1 MKIVQIN
8 TFPYKATGSI
18 MMSIH
23 NKLQEMGYESYVV
36 WGRGRDAQ
44 NEQEIVIKDDFEMK
58 LHGIYTRLTDKTGF
72 ASSKSTRKLLEKLE
86 EIKPDIIHLHNIHG
100 YYLNIELLFEYIK
113 SNNIKVIWTLHDCW
127 PFTGHC
133 AYFDQVRCERWKTGC
148 YKCPQKHTYPAS
160 KFLDNSRWNWERKK
174 ELFTGAEITLVTPC
188 EWLKEIVGLSFLKE
202 YSVEVIYNGIDCN
215 TYHPKETD
223 FEKKYNLAEKY
234 VILGVASEW
243 TERKGLKDFIELSK
257 LLDDKYKIVL
267 VGLEKEQIKK
277 LPNQMIGIERTS
289 SVEELVGI
297 YSRANLFFNPTYE
310 DNFPTTNIE
319 AIACQ
324 TPVVTYTTGG
334 SPEAIDSNTGYVVEK
349 GNIQE
354 VFKIITSGEK
364 LKIKNIRECFTKQKM
379 ISRYLEL
386 YERKQK

>member
-223 FEKKYNLAEKY
+223 FEKR
-234 VILGVASEW
+234 S
-243 TERKGLKDFIELSK
+243 
-257 LLDDKYKIVL
+257 
-267 VGLEKEQIKK
+267 
-277 LPNQMIGIERTS
+277 
-289 SVEELVGI
+289 
-297 YSRANLFFNPTYE
+297 LFT
-310 DNFPTTNIE
+310 
-319 AIACQ
+319 A
-324 TPVVTYTTGG
+324 
-334 SPEAIDSNTGYVVEK
+334 
-349 GNIQE
+349 
-354 VFKIITSGEK
+354 
-364 LKIKNIRECFTKQKM
+364 
-379 ISRYLEL
+379 
-386 YERKQK
+386 

>member
-23 NKLQEMGYESYVV
+23 NKLQEMDHESYVV

-44 NEQEIVIKDDFEMK
+44 GKQEIVIKDDFGMK
-58 LHGIYTRLTDKTGF
+58 LHGIYTRLTDRTGF

-86 EIKPDIIHLHNIHG
+86 KIKPDLIHLHNIHG

-113 SNNIKVIWTLHDCW
+113 SHNIKVIWTLHDCW

-160 KFLDNSRWNWERKK
+160 KCLDNSRWNWERKK
-174 ELFTGAEITLVTPC
+174 ALFTGAEITLVTPC
-188 EWLKEIVGLSFLKE
+188 KWLKGIVELSFLKE
-202 YSVEVIYNGIDCN
+202 YPVEVIYNGIDCD

-223 FEKKYNLAEKY
+223 FEKKYHLSEKY

-243 TERKGLKDFIELSK
+243 TERKGLKDFIELSRM
-257 LLDDKYKIVL
+257 LDDKYKIVL

-277 LPNQMIGIERTS
+277 LPNRMIGIERTS

-297 YSRANLFFNPTYE
+297 YSRANVFFNPTYE

-324 TPVVTYTTGG
+324 TPVITYNTGG

-349 GNIQE
+349 GNIRE
-354 VFKIITSGEK
+354 VFEIITSGEQ
-364 LKIKNIRECFTKQKM
+364 LEIKNIRESFTKQKM

-386 YERKQK
+386 YERKK